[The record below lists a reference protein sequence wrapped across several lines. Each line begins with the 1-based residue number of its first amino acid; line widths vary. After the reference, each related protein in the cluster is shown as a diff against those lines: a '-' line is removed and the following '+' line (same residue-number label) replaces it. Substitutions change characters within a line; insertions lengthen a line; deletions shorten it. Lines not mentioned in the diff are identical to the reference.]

1 MISEIIQELDH
12 IKAKFEADSKGID
25 NDKDL
30 ENLRIKYMGR
40 KGSITDAFKYMG
52 KLPNEQKPILGQ
64 KLNVLKN
71 EIQDRLACLQ
81 EALDN
86 QTQQKVDIDVTLPGQ
101 SLYLGKIHPI
111 MQILDEIKDFFIG
124 LGFTVE
130 LGQEVE
136 NDFYNFEALNIPPDH
151 PSRDMQDTFYL
162 PNNLL
167 LRTHTSP
174 VQIRTMEKQKPPIRM
189 LAPGRCF
196 RKDTPD
202 ATHSP
207 MFHQVEGL
215 VVDRNTSFAELKG
228 ILLAFARKI
237 FGPETRIRFRPS
249 FFPFTEPSAEVDI
262 WWEDKK
268 QGDGKWLEILGCG
281 MVDPA
286 VFESVNY
293 DSEIYSG
300 YAFGMGIERIAMLK
314 YKISDIRT
322 FYNNDI
328 RFLNQF

>member
-1 MISEIIQELDH
+1 MLNDLDEIQ
-12 IKAKFEADSKGID
+12 AKFETDSRDID
-25 NDKDL
+25 DNKLL
-30 ENLRIKYMGR
+30 ENLRVKYLGR
-40 KGSITDAFKYMG
+40 KSALTDMFKYMG
-52 KLPNEQKPILGQ
+52 QLPNDQKPILGQ

-71 EIQDRLACLQ
+71 LIQDRLDHIKQDLKVK
-81 EALDN
+81 
-86 QTQQKVDIDVTLPGQ
+86 TQKIEIDLSLPGQ
-101 SLYLGKIHPI
+101 DVFRGKIHPI
-111 MQILDEIKDFFIG
+111 MQILDEIKEFFVG
-124 LGFTVE
+124 LGFTIE
-130 LGQEVE
+130 IGREAE

-162 PNNLL
+162 HNELL

-174 VQIRTMEKQKPPIRM
+174 VQIRTMEKQQPPIRM

-215 VVDRNTSFAELKG
+215 VVDKNTSFAELKG
-228 ILLAFARKI
+228 ILLAFARFM
-237 FGPETRIRFRPS
+237 FGSETKIRFRPS

-262 WWEDKK
+262 WWENKNT
-268 QGDGKWLEILGCG
+268 GAGNWLEILGCG

-286 VFESVNY
+286 VFDAVNY
-293 DSEIYSG
+293 DSELYSG

-314 YKISDIRT
+314 YQIADIRV

-328 RFLNQF
+328 RFLTQF

>member
-1 MISEIIQELDH
+1 MSEIIKELDN
-12 IKAKFEADSKGID
+12 IKAKFEADSREVD
-25 NDKDL
+25 NEKDL

-40 KGSITDAFKYMG
+40 KGSVTEAFQFMG
-52 KLPNEQKPILGQ
+52 KLPNDQKPILGQ
-64 KLNVLKN
+64 KLNVLKK
-71 EIQDRLACLQ
+71 EIQDRLDYVKQ
-81 EALDN
+81 ELDN
-86 QTQQKVDIDVTLPGQ
+86 QTQADIDIDVTLPGQ
-101 SLYLGKIHPI
+101 TYFVGKIHPI
-111 MQILDEIKDFFIG
+111 MQILEEIKDFFTG

-130 LGQEVE
+130 VGREAE

-162 PNNLL
+162 PDDLL

-174 VQIRTMEKQKPPIRM
+174 VQIRTMEKQQPPIRM

-215 VVDRNTSFAELKG
+215 VVDEHTSFAELKG
-228 ILLAFARKI
+228 ILLAFARTM
-237 FGPETRIRFRPS
+237 FGPETKIRFRPS

-262 WWEDKK
+262 WWEDKNK
-268 QGDGKWLEILGCG
+268 GTGKWLEILGCG

-286 VFESVNY
+286 VFEAINY
-293 DSEIYSG
+293 DPEKYSG

>member
-1 MISEIIQELDH
+1 MLSKILNDLDEIQ
-12 IKAKFEADSKGID
+12 AKFETDSRDID
-25 NDKDL
+25 DNKLL
-30 ENLRIKYMGR
+30 ENLRVKYLGR
-40 KGSITDAFKYMG
+40 KSALTDMFKYMG
-52 KLPNEQKPILGQ
+52 QLPNDQKPILGQ

-71 EIQDRLACLQ
+71 LIQDRLDHIKQDLKVK
-81 EALDN
+81 
-86 QTQQKVDIDVTLPGQ
+86 TQKIEIDLSLPGQ
-101 SLYLGKIHPI
+101 DVFRGKIHPI
-111 MQILDEIKDFFIG
+111 MQILDEIKEFFVG
-124 LGFTVE
+124 LGFTIE
-130 LGQEVE
+130 IGREAE

-162 PNNLL
+162 HNELL

-174 VQIRTMEKQKPPIRM
+174 VQIRTMEKQQPPIRM

-215 VVDRNTSFAELKG
+215 VVDKNTSFAELKG
-228 ILLAFARKI
+228 ILLAFARFM
-237 FGPETRIRFRPS
+237 FGSETKIRFRPS

-262 WWEDKK
+262 WWENKNT
-268 QGDGKWLEILGCG
+268 GAGNWLEILGCG

-286 VFESVNY
+286 VFDAVNY
-293 DSEIYSG
+293 DSELYSG

-314 YKISDIRT
+314 YQIADIRV

-328 RFLNQF
+328 RFLTQF

>member
-12 IKAKFEADSKGID
+12 IKANFETDSKGVD

-40 KGSITDAFKYMG
+40 KGSVTDAFKYMG

-64 KLNVLKN
+64 KLNVLKT
-71 EIQDRLACLQ
+71 EIQDRLACIKQ
-81 EALDN
+81 ELEG
-86 QTQQKVDIDVTLPGQ
+86 QTRQKINIDVTLPGQ
-101 SLYLGKIHPI
+101 FFFLGKIHPI
-111 MQILDEIKDFFIG
+111 MQILDEIKAFFMG

-130 LGQEVE
+130 LGQEAE

-162 PNNLL
+162 PNDLL

-174 VQIRTMEKQKPPIRM
+174 VQIRTMEKQQPPIRM

-228 ILLAFARKI
+228 ILLAFSRKI
-237 FGPETRIRFRPS
+237 FGPETKIRFRPS

-262 WWEDKK
+262 WWEDEK
-268 QGDGKWLEILGCG
+268 QGRGKWLEILGCG

-286 VFESVNY
+286 VFEAVNY
-293 DSEIYSG
+293 DPEVYSG